1 MALASMTGFARK
13 DGSEEGLSWTWEVR
27 SVNGRGLDVRF
38 RLPSGLDRLESTL
51 RTAANAVLSRGN
63 LQVSLSIET
72 ATSSQSVTVNRDLIK
87 ALVSEISSLK
97 KELGPEITLQN
108 NALSLD
114 SILSIR
120 GVLEIADIGT
130 DLSSGDF
137 DDAIGESFEELIAA
151 LAVSRKSEGAK
162 LEVILRDQLGQMSTQ
177 IDLAVALQPD
187 CQQRTRERLR
197 RQIEELT
204 AKVKSLD
211 EGRLEQEL
219 AVILVKNDVTEEI
232 DRLSAHIAAALELLD
247 GGGVMGRK
255 IDFLVQELN
264 RETNTLCAKSA
275 HIGLT
280 QVGLELKAIV
290 DQFREQALN
299 VE

>member
-1 MALASMTGFARK
+1 MTGFARK
-13 DGSEEGLSWTWEVR
+13 DGSQEGLSWTWEVR

-38 RLPSGLDRLESTL
+38 RLPNGLDRLEPNL
-51 RTAANAVLSRGN
+51 RTQANAVLSRGN

-72 ATSSQSVTVNRDLIK
+72 ATSAQSVTVNRDLIK
-87 ALVSEISSLK
+87 ALVSEIKSLK
-97 KELGPEITLQN
+97 KEFGAEVNLGDD
-108 NALSLD
+108 ALSLD

-120 GVLEIADIGT
+120 GVLDIEEIGA
-130 DLSSGDF
+130 DLSSGAF
-137 DDAIGESFEELIAA
+137 DDAIVASFEELIAA
-151 LAVSRKSEGAK
+151 LAESRESEGAK
-162 LEVILRDQLGQMSTQ
+162 LDAILRDQLAQMSIQ
-177 IDLAVALQPD
+177 IDLAVTLQPE
-187 CQQRTRERLR
+187 CQQKTRDRLR

-219 AVILVKNDVTEEI
+219 AIILVKNDVTEEI

-247 GGGVMGRK
+247 GGGVVGRK

-275 HIGLT
+275 HVELT